1 MINKIKEKLGEMPKS
16 EKVVLILILL
26 FFGIIHLYIRP
37 VFCDDV
43 KFRTQFINANYKIV
57 NLLGKRYM
65 QWSSRVVIE
74 FVMYIMTVLPVII
87 WKILD
92 ILCIFVLYKIL
103 SKYVKN
109 KILLGLCICSYP
121 FMHLGSAGWIATT
134 TNYLWPF
141 TAGLLAF
148 YMLDKYF
155 FDNKENNKK
164 KLYYMLYISL
174 VVYTVSNEI
183 FALLYLASIIIYAV
197 YNRERIQKHTHTHPY
212 SLSIYIGAVISVI
225 FIMFELLC
233 PGNAIRKKQEILD
246 WMPQFLSLNIVD
258 KMRICIVST
267 FQHFTSIPN
276 VIFLLF
282 GFVLACVVI
291 KESKNKYKKVV
302 AYIPIV
308 ISSIST
314 AYYAITEIIGKHKL
328 VYAEPDITIRMGS
341 GEFCKQ
347 VVICLAAIIYLF
359 CIIVCLYWSFA
370 KTSKGERRSAVINI
384 LIYLGGLI
392 SRFVLII
399 SPTMLASGTRMYFVF
414 YISQIYLLNILYDR
428 IKKYKLI
435 RLLVIAMLIIG
446 MIWNLLTV
454 YLFQRPYN

>member
-155 FDNKENNKK
+155 FDKII
-164 KLYYMLYISL
+164 LYYMLYISL

-183 FALLYLASIIIYAV
+183 FALLYLASIIIYAI
-197 YNRERIQKHTHTHPY
+197 YNRERIQKLTHTHLY
-212 SLSIYIGAVISVI
+212 SIYIGGVTSVI

>member
-1 MINKIKEKLGEMPKS
+1 
-16 EKVVLILILL
+16 
-26 FFGIIHLYIRP
+26 
-37 VFCDDV
+37 
-43 KFRTQFINANYKIV
+43 
-57 NLLGKRYM
+57 
-65 QWSSRVVIE
+65 
-74 FVMYIMTVLPVII
+74 
-87 WKILD
+87 
-92 ILCIFVLYKIL
+92 
-103 SKYVKN
+103 
-109 KILLGLCICSYP
+109 
-121 FMHLGSAGWIATT
+121 
-134 TNYLWPF
+134 
-141 TAGLLAF
+141 
-148 YMLDKYF
+148 
-155 FDNKENNKK
+155 
-164 KLYYMLYISL
+164 
-174 VVYTVSNEI
+174 
-183 FALLYLASIIIYAV
+183 
-197 YNRERIQKHTHTHPY
+197 
-212 SLSIYIGAVISVI
+212 
-225 FIMFELLC
+225 MFELLC

-359 CIIVCLYWSFA
+359 CIIACLYWSFA

-384 LIYLGGLI
+384 LIYLGGADFKICFNNI
-392 SRFVLII
+392 SNNACIRNKN
-399 SPTMLASGTRMYFVF
+399 VF
-414 YISQIYLLNILYDR
+414 CILYFSD
-428 IKKYKLI
+428 IFVKY
-435 RLLVIAMLIIG
+435 II
-446 MIWNLLTV
+446 
-454 YLFQRPYN
+454 

>member
-1 MINKIKEKLGEMPKS
+1 MKNLINKIKEKLGEMPKS

-212 SLSIYIGAVISVI
+212 SIYIGGCNKRY
-225 FIMFELLC
+225 FY
-233 PGNAIRKKQEILD
+233 
-246 WMPQFLSLNIVD
+246 
-258 KMRICIVST
+258 
-267 FQHFTSIPN
+267 N
-276 VIFLLF
+276 V
-282 GFVLACVVI
+282 
-291 KESKNKYKKVV
+291 
-302 AYIPIV
+302 
-308 ISSIST
+308 
-314 AYYAITEIIGKHKL
+314 
-328 VYAEPDITIRMGS
+328 
-341 GEFCKQ
+341 
-347 VVICLAAIIYLF
+347 
-359 CIIVCLYWSFA
+359 
-370 KTSKGERRSAVINI
+370 
-384 LIYLGGLI
+384 
-392 SRFVLII
+392 
-399 SPTMLASGTRMYFVF
+399 
-414 YISQIYLLNILYDR
+414 
-428 IKKYKLI
+428 
-435 RLLVIAMLIIG
+435 
-446 MIWNLLTV
+446 
-454 YLFQRPYN
+454 

>member
-197 YNRERIQKHTHTHPY
+197 YNRERIQKLTHTHPY
-212 SLSIYIGAVISVI
+212 SIYIYRGAVISVI

-291 KESKNKYKKVV
+291 KESKNKYIKVV

-359 CIIVCLYWSFA
+359 CIIACLYWSFA
-370 KTSKGERRSAVINI
+370 KTSKGERRSAAINI

-399 SPTMLASGTRMYFVF
+399 SPTMLAL
-414 YISQIYLLNILYDR
+414 QEQECILYFIFLR
-428 IKKYKLI
+428 YIC
-435 RLLVIAMLIIG
+435 
-446 MIWNLLTV
+446 
-454 YLFQRPYN
+454 